1 MRHHHDAADSAG
13 VVSRRLGNVGATAS
27 QFGGDGAA
35 GFSTAL
41 TAAAADRSH
50 LSQRA
55 GDGRDAIG
63 VFGSG
68 SLTNEKAYTLGK
80 FARTALRTSRI
91 DYNGRFCMASAAK
104 AATAQVAKA
113 KKEAKRA
120 GAEAAK
126 LATKQEELAARLATL
141 QQSADTLV
149 SRREAA
155 AE

>member
-1 MRHHHDAADSAG
+1 MNGEDSLQYLPEQFRESARHHHDAADSAG

-63 VFGSG
+63 EG
-68 SLTNEKAYTLGK
+68 ALGAADMGDETEALADSYL
-80 FARTALRTSRI
+80 FTAANTDYSRGI
-91 DYNGRFCMASAAK
+91 
-104 AATAQVAKA
+104 
-113 KKEAKRA
+113 
-120 GAEAAK
+120 
-126 LATKQEELAARLATL
+126 
-141 QQSADTLV
+141 AD
-149 SRREAA
+149 SI
-155 AE
+155 